1 MDSIIKECCWETT
14 DGLSEL
20 RGRLEPIY
28 ELRDAELRDMAN
40 RVQWMR
46 DAVNAAKD
54 AIETEFARLDEALA
68 LHRAAT
74 L

>member
-1 MDSIIKECCWETT
+1 MDAIIKECAWETT

-20 RGRLEPIY
+20 RGRLERIY

-40 RVQWMR
+40 RVQRMR
-46 DAVNAAKD
+46 DAVKAETD
-54 AIETEFARLDEALA
+54 RRETEFARLDEALA
-68 LHRAAT
+68 TLRAAS